1 MTGICKC
8 LTDWFQP
15 GTNTEHLTQKDGYQM
30 CSKLFKVRANDILDL
45 ILHHGFTKEAVGQLR
60 SLKTKDQGDVF
71 MTKVKKRAREEP
83 NDGLKHRLHF
93 QAAHDGEQ
101 PANGTQVMLMDK
113 FGELYDDQDT
123 TYREANTITTKV
135 LPGIRCFEIDNM
147 DKGPWRQP
155 RHHLWLEGPDRD
167 PGEALVKRWIVA
179 AAAASWQR
187 HLRPAQQHW
196 FKLQGVAVESKPPSK
211 PSNHRI
217 CLSDLSGCKARSVAQ
232 AQQYQRLHG
241 PNPRTISAWD
251 LHFPPQI
258 RHWASIHT
266 NRFFINKHVDSAAY
280 NSGFWDFL
288 GFKLP
293 EFAQQ
298 YIDCGVS
305 CSRGVEDDSITSPKG
320 KRDYIC
326 LVDNMLIIAGEDKT
340 SKTQMAEADNDL
352 IKKHVGSNRAMYGRL
367 QYIVLIGTAGSDLKF
382 NVMSVIP
389 GTGLQELFPAME
401 VASPVNRQKAL
412 SMFINLVR
420 WVRTVHDHRLLPK
433 HRHSLFKSMPRPSP
447 YPDLI
452 GYHFANQ
459 VTLKLNHV
467 KKSIAVPFSHLD
479 TLVKTYRMLA
489 SGAIPGACQVVNMEK
504 MQAGCGT
511 WRCELDHLE
520 TEACWNASAHCQ
532 QQSVLQPHHAVA
544 SDLDRLAQAKL
555 GS

>member
-1 MTGICKC
+1 MLAVGLSLVVLNELLQLFHHGDQGLYGVPVIDLAMLSAMVEEAQAETPAGKRSCSTAQATLLNYRGSSLYTYISKVSLPSPFDYIDGADDTQYDEAKRQAEEFQTAHPGAEIMTGICKC

-217 CLSDLSGCKARSVAQ
+217 CV
-232 AQQYQRLHG
+232 
-241 PNPRTISAWD
+241 
-251 LHFPPQI
+251 
-258 RHWASIHT
+258 
-266 NRFFINKHVDSAAY
+266 
-280 NSGFWDFL
+280 
-288 GFKLP
+288 
-293 EFAQQ
+293 
-298 YIDCGVS
+298 
-305 CSRGVEDDSITSPKG
+305 
-320 KRDYIC
+320 
-326 LVDNMLIIAGEDKT
+326 
-340 SKTQMAEADNDL
+340 
-352 IKKHVGSNRAMYGRL
+352 
-367 QYIVLIGTAGSDLKF
+367 
-382 NVMSVIP
+382 
-389 GTGLQELFPAME
+389 
-401 VASPVNRQKAL
+401 
-412 SMFINLVR
+412 
-420 WVRTVHDHRLLPK
+420 
-433 HRHSLFKSMPRPSP
+433 SP
-447 YPDLI
+447 YM
-452 GYHFANQ
+452 FM
-459 VTLKLNHV
+459 
-467 KKSIAVPFSHLD
+467 S
-479 TLVKTYRMLA
+479 
-489 SGAIPGACQVVNMEK
+489 
-504 MQAGCGT
+504 
-511 WRCELDHLE
+511 
-520 TEACWNASAHCQ
+520 
-532 QQSVLQPHHAVA
+532 
-544 SDLDRLAQAKL
+544 
-555 GS
+555 